1 VETRTIPVEEDVYR
15 LLQKWADKRQVS
27 LNEIVRESI
36 VEYARRLEEDE
47 QFEAE
52 IDEIMQEQ
60 AWLLNQLKD
69 R

>member
-1 VETRTIPVEEDVYR
+1 METRTIPIEEDVYQ
-15 LLQKWADKRQVS
+15 LLQKWADKRKIS
-27 LNEIVRESI
+27 MKDIVRESI
-36 VEYARRLEEDE
+36 VEYAKRQEEDE
-47 QFEAE
+47 QFDAE